1 MKNKR
6 QIEALT
12 TSSKKTG
19 WRVHIPEN
27 HPVPSL
33 EACCI
38 RWVEECVSVVVLL
51 QEFPWPE
58 SK

>member
-1 MKNKR
+1 M
-6 QIEALT
+6 
-12 TSSKKTG
+12 SSTKTG

-27 HPVPSL
+27 HPALSL

-38 RWVEECVSVVVLL
+38 RWVEPLEECVSVEVLL
-51 QEFPWPE
+51 QEFEFPWPE